1 MFNSGPCPAAQPNII
16 CHFGTISVGFWWFTR
31 IFLLFD
37 VCWQKICS
45 SLNRKKKRKISENQ
59 NSAWKGHTLA
69 FSLGEDP
76 ICILFN
82 YWKPHIFSIIEKLC
96 MGQAS
101 VKPLFEISI
110 YVEIQNQYL
119 CNPLYSNTHQKIF
132 LLWKRSPVTMF
143 WWNDWNWKCYFSSS
157 TLLSKNSP
165 IIDDD
170 IYNT

>member
-16 CHFGTISVGFWWFTR
+16 CNFGSISVGFWWFTR

-69 FSLGEDP
+69 FCLSEDP

-82 YWKPHIFSIIEKLC
+82 YWKPHIFFNNWKIMYGSSFCEAVIWNLNICRNTKPI
-96 MGQAS
+96 S
-101 VKPLFEISI
+101 VQSTIFQYTSKDIPAMKEISSNN
-110 YVEIQNQYL
+110 VLMKWLKLEMQFFFLKYL
-119 CNPLYSNTHQKIF
+119 HSN
-132 LLWKRSPVTMF
+132 
-143 WWNDWNWKCYFSSS
+143 
-157 TLLSKNSP
+157 
-165 IIDDD
+165 
-170 IYNT
+170 